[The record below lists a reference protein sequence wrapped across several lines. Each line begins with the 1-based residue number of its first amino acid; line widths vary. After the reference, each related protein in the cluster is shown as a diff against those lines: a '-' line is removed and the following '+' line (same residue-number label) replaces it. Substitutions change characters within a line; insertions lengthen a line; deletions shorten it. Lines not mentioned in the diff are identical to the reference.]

1 MTICYLGL
9 GSNLGDRVQNLARA
23 RAELEARG
31 ARILRQSS
39 VHETEP
45 FGVLAQPDFLNQV
58 LEVDWTGTP
67 RELLTTA
74 KAVETAVGRTETYR
88 WGPRE
93 IDVDILLFGELA
105 VREEGLTIPHS
116 GLADRE
122 FVLAPLHELRPDIL
136 AL

>member
-9 GSNLGDRVQNLARA
+9 GSNLGDRVQYLARA

-31 ARILRQSS
+31 ALILRQSS

-58 LEVDWTGTP
+58 LEVDWAGTP

-74 KAVETAVGRTETYR
+74 KAVETAVGRRETYR

-105 VREEGLTIPHS
+105 VSEEGLTIPHA